1 MRDEIIDI
9 KELTDSREVMMKKS
23 PPAIT
28 AFISIVA
35 VILVV
40 ALVWSCFGKIDTY
53 VTSTGE
59 VRTQAPASTITLTN
73 GGKIK
78 KVLFE
83 DGANVKKGDTVF
95 EFDSE
100 YYEEQKS
107 IISNQISDKQVDIDN
122 YNRLIKSIKDDKNVF
137 DKNTEAEFY
146 YQYENYRLEL
156 DATVNQISTNNEQ
169 VSSSKSELEQN
180 ISQTESNLQDTEDLY
195 NEFTKLYDAI
205 DNDTKYKGNHNLV
218 LNTYNTYVSSRS
230 KAQAS
235 YDSYVLAYDNLTQR
249 QKEEPDSVT
258 NEQIMQAEYSKNSAL
273 ADLNSVKIS
282 TLSEISSQLLE
293 LGQQINTYKAN
304 IESYNLKIDALSTDN
319 TKETSIEKIKNS
331 YYSSINNTIKTLYSE
346 IDSLNTQI
354 LEIDE
359 AVSNLSLKAE
369 QDGVLIYAHDLAIG
383 DTISSGT
390 TMASIVPNT
399 NDYTV
404 VIYIPENNVFAI
416 KVGQKIEY
424 TFTSISAT
432 DFGKVYGE
440 ILTISKDSFSN
451 QSDGQKYYKAT
462 ASIEKTELSNKEG
475 EKRNIKVGMLA
486 EVHIIT
492 GTQSIMTWLLD
503 KLNFL

>member
-73 GGKIK
+73 GGKIEK
-78 KVLFE
+78 ILFE

-180 ISQTESNLQDTEDLY
+180 IFQTESDLQNTEDLY

-205 DNDTKYKGNHNLV
+205 DNDTKYKGNYNLV

-235 YDSYVLAYDNLTQR
+235 YDSCVLAYDNLTQR

-404 VIYIPENNVFAI
+404 VIYIPEHNVSAI

-462 ASIEKTELSNKEG
+462 ASIEKTELSNKDG
-475 EKRNIKVGMLA
+475 EKRSIKVGMLA